1 MGWRSM
7 DDNLMPEN
15 ASEDLHWVDRLAQA
29 LDDLVESITAVRI
42 NLPTLSNSEY
52 RSLARQAN
60 QDANA
65 NLFFE
70 EYLPKLDSYPAAAI
84 AILQG
89 HPVLRRESTVS
100 AGKPAVMML
109 MPPGAASHVELDRL
123 SLYLTKTALR
133 KGVTLCSGGYSTSTL
148 L

>member
-7 DDNLMPEN
+7 DDNLMPEDTP
-15 ASEDLHWVDRLAQA
+15 EDFDWVDRLAQA

-89 HPVLRRESTVS
+89 HPVLRRESMVS

-109 MPPGAASHVELDRL
+109 HAARGRL
-123 SLYLTKTALR
+123 TR
-133 KGVTLCSGGYSTSTL
+133 RVR
-148 L
+148 